1 MLLIKDRVWL
11 QWLNHLFCFYRS
23 ISRKYAHDRWCQYWI
38 MVHWASSK
46 ACWWIKILLL
56 RPQVSLS
63 VWSSL
68 FVCVQTNLL
77 MEEQEKGHIN
87 YKCQGKLW
95 KFSYLTGIVERTDL
109 FFINSLSYFKFRV
122 NMCSCVTGSALLAFY
137 LNLIYNKEGRVQH
150 VSRKVS
156 LFSLHAPSSSLSGS
170 QWQTHELSSNAS
182 GESWSW

>member
-1 MLLIKDRVWL
+1 
-11 QWLNHLFCFYRS
+11 
-23 ISRKYAHDRWCQYWI
+23 

-56 RPQVSLS
+56 LMVHRFLS
-63 VWSSL
+63 PCDCL
-68 FVCVQTNLL
+68 CLCVYKRIYL

-95 KFSYLTGIVERTDL
+95 KFSYIKGIVERIDL

-122 NMCSCVTGSALLAFY
+122 NMCSCVIGSALLAFY

-156 LFSLHAPSSSLSGS
+156 LFSFHAPSSSLSGS
-170 QWQTHELSSNAS
+170 QWQTQELSCNAS